1 MRSSIPILFALCLTL
16 TSCDTTRPDP
26 TAPAEESAA
35 LDAATLAAS
44 NTWTVKRQLPSPPG
58 GKAGTINGIIYVMG
72 GLSSS
77 GRSLPTLAYNVST
90 NSWTTVRPLPS
101 GRSGVNGV
109 TPLKGKLFVT
119 GGSNSSGQL
128 TRTLFIYDPATNT
141 WSRGADLPRAAGC
154 GIQGAIKGQLYVW
167 AGCIGVPQV
176 PDAHRLFRYNPHTN
190 RWATLAPPP
199 RRHTFGPFGGAL
211 GDKFYV
217 GGGWWDHA
225 PAGFVY
231 AYDPA
236 TNTWAGRAGV
246 MHAGSH
252 AFGAYS
258 VLGGKLYVAGGWD
271 DVGFPTNDL
280 SVYDPVSNTWATK
293 APMPILRSFAI
304 GAFGGGRF
312 FVMGGSG
319 LDEDLNEVD
328 ASRRVDAYTP

>member
-1 MRSSIPILFALCLTL
+1 MRSSIPILFTLCLAL
-16 TSCDTTRPDP
+16 TSCDSTRPDP
-26 TAPAEESAA
+26 TAPSQESAA
-35 LDAATLAAS
+35 LDAATLATS
-44 NTWTVKRQLPSPPG
+44 NTWTTKRQMPAPPG
-58 GKAGTINGIIYVMG
+58 GKAGTLNGIIYVMG
-72 GLSSS
+72 GRNSS

-101 GRSGVNGV
+101 ARGGVNGV
-109 TPLKGKLFVT
+109 TPLKGKLFVS

-141 WSRGADLPRAAGC
+141 WSRGADMPRAAGC

-190 RWATLAPPP
+190 SWVTLAPPP

-225 PAGFVY
+225 PTGFVY

-236 TNTWAGRAGV
+236 TNTWTDRA
-246 MHAGSH
+246 ARSH
-252 AFGAYS
+252 AFGAFA
-258 VLGGKLYVAGGWD
+258 VLRGKLYVAGGID

-280 SVYDPVSNTWATK
+280 SVYDPVTNTWETE
-293 APMPILRSFAI
+293 APMPILRDFAI
-304 GAFGGGRF
+304 GASGGGRF
-312 FVMGGSG
+312 FVMGGSAH
-319 LDEDLNEVD
+319 DENNDPIDV
-328 ASRRVDAYTP
+328 SRRVDAYIP